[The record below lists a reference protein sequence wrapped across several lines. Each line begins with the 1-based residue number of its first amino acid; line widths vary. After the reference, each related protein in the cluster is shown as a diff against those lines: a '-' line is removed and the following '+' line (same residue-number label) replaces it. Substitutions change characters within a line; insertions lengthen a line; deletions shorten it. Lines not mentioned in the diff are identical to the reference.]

1 MRAVRH
7 LSVRME
13 QHATLSGMITG
24 VSACLGI
31 QERTAMYHVRIK
43 SHVMHICVPVFYKR
57 YWNST

>member
-31 QERTAMYHVRIK
+31 QERTAMYHVCIK

-57 YWNST
+57 YWNFT